1 MSIVIRGVVW
11 KEEETGRKVKE
22 FISKN
27 IKTEAEIREAREI
40 KTSRGKEIIIAKLEN
55 WKDKREVMRRK
66 RELKTGV
73 YIEDDLTWKER
84 EMQRKLRERARQ
96 KREEEKRAIV
106 KYKGVSIEQKWYEW
120 NEVEESLEE
129 RKGERNE

>member
-1 MSIVIRGVVW
+1 MI
-11 KEEETGRKVKE
+11 
-22 FISKN
+22 
-27 IKTEAEIREAREI
+27 
-40 KTSRGKEIIIAKLEN
+40 
-55 WKDKREVMRRK
+55 RRK

-84 EMQRKLRERARQ
+84 EMQRKLREIARQ
-96 KREEEKRAIV
+96 KREEGKRAIV
-106 KYKGVSIEQKWYEW
+106 KYKGISIEQKWYEW

>member
-1 MSIVIRGVVW
+1 MI
-11 KEEETGRKVKE
+11 
-22 FISKN
+22 
-27 IKTEAEIREAREI
+27 
-40 KTSRGKEIIIAKLEN
+40 
-55 WKDKREVMRRK
+55 RRK

-84 EMQRKLRERARQ
+84 EMQRKLREIARQ
-96 KREEEKRAIV
+96 KREERKRAIV
-106 KYKGVSIEQKWYEW
+106 KYKRISVEQKWYEW